1 MPSAKLG
8 CCNAKE
14 DEMTLN
20 HVENIECI
28 VQELDTK
35 YVYPEMAQQI
45 NAHIQS
51 QLEKYKAIDDAE
63 AFAQAVTEDM
73 QSVSHDKH
81 LRLRRNPQLAA
92 SLLLQSE
99 ADDQAAIAKWIESL
113 AGDNYG
119 FRRVEWLAGAVGYLD
134 IRLFAPP
141 FAAGNIAVG
150 AMAFLA
156 NAKALI
162 FDLRKNGGGAP
173 EMVQFIISYLF
184 DDEIRH
190 LNDIYIRPFDS
201 TTHYWTLP
209 YVPGKRMPDVDVYV
223 LTSSNTFSGAE
234 EFSYNLKAMERAT
247 LIGER
252 TGGGAHPG
260 RDFAIDDQFTLFVPG
275 GRPINPITQTNWEGT
290 GVTPHVEVPADDA
303 LKVAHKMAL
312 EKLIEKASTDEDR
325 QFARQALNEAGLS

>member
-1 MPSAKLG
+1 MS
-8 CCNAKE
+8 
-14 DEMTLN
+14 LN
-20 HVENIECI
+20 HAESIERI
-28 VQELDTK
+28 VKQLDEK
-35 YVYPEMAQQI
+35 YVYPEVAQQV
-45 NAHIQS
+45 NAFIQA
-51 QLEKYKAIDDAE
+51 QVAKYEAMDDAE

-73 QSVSHDKH
+73 QSVSHDGH
-81 LRLRRNPQLAA
+81 LRFRHNPALAA
-92 SLLLQSE
+92 ALLLQNE
-99 ADDQAAIAKWIESL
+99 ADDQAAIAKWLESL

-119 FRRVEWLAGAVGYLD
+119 FKRVEWLAGSVGYLD

-190 LNDIYIRPFDS
+190 LNDIYIRPYDS

-209 YVPGKRMPDVDVYV
+209 FVPGKRMPDVDVYV
-223 LTSSNTFSGAE
+223 LTSSSTFSGAE

-247 LIGER
+247 LIGETTR
-252 TGGGAHPG
+252 GGAHPG
-260 RDFAIDDQFTLFVPG
+260 RDFAIDEQFTLFVPG
-275 GRPINPITQTNWEGT
+275 GRPINPITKSNWEGT
-290 GVTPHVEVPADDA
+290 GVAPHVEVPADDA
-303 LKVAHKMAL
+303 LKVAHKLAL
-312 EKLIEKASTDEDR
+312 EKLIEKATMDAE
-325 QFARQALNEAGLS
+325 RQAAQKALDSLE

>member
-1 MPSAKLG
+1 M
-8 CCNAKE
+8 
-14 DEMTLN
+14 DLN
-20 HVENIECI
+20 HAQVIEQVI
-28 VQELDTK
+28 KQLDEK
-35 YVYPEMAQQI
+35 YVYPELAQQI
-45 NAHIQS
+45 NAFIQGRV
-51 QLEKYKAIDDAE
+51 EKYSAITDAE

-73 QSVSHDKH
+73 QAVSHDKH
-81 LRLRRNPQLAA
+81 LRLRYNPQLAA
-92 SLLLQSE
+92 ALLLQNE
-99 ADDQAAIAKWIESL
+99 ADDQAALEKWLQSIVEE
-113 AGDNYG
+113 NYG
-119 FRRVEWLAGAVGYLD
+119 FKRLEYLAGGIGYLD
-134 IRLFAPP
+134 LRLLPPP
-141 FAAGNIAVG
+141 FAAGDVAVG

-162 FDLRKNGGGAP
+162 FDLRKNAGGAP
-173 EMVQFIISYLF
+173 EMVQFLISYLF

-223 LTSSNTFSGAE
+223 LTSSSTFSGGE

-247 LIGER
+247 LIGET

-260 RDFAIDDQFTLFVPG
+260 RDFAIDEQFTLFVPG

-290 GVTPHVEVPADDA
+290 GVTPHVEVPAADA

-325 QFARQALNEAGLS
+325 QAAQQALTDAGLT

>member
-1 MPSAKLG
+1 MSIDHGQAIESVAKQL
-8 CCNAKE
+8 
-14 DEMTLN
+14 DE
-20 HVENIECI
+20 
-28 VQELDTK
+28 K
-35 YVYPEMAQQI
+35 YVYPEMAQQMI
-45 NAHIQS
+45 AFLQG
-51 QLEKYKAIDDAE
+51 QVEKYRAIDDSA
-63 AFAQAVTEDM
+63 AFAQTVTDDM
-73 QSVSHDKH
+73 QSVSHDRH
-81 LRLRRNPQLAA
+81 LRLRHNPALAA
-92 SLLLQSE
+92 ALLLQDE

-190 LNDIYIRPFDS
+190 LNDIYIRPYDS

-209 YVPGKRMPDVDVYV
+209 YVPGKRMPNVDVYV
-223 LTSSNTFSGAE
+223 LTSSSTFSGAE

-247 LIGER
+247 LIGETTR
-252 TGGGAHPG
+252 GGAHPG
-260 RDFAIDDQFTLFVPG
+260 RDFAIDEQFTLFVPG
-275 GRPINPITQTNWEGT
+275 GRPINPITKTNWEGT

-312 EKLIEKASTDEDR
+312 EKLVKKAMNDE
-325 QFARQALNEAGLS
+325 ARQAAQQALETL